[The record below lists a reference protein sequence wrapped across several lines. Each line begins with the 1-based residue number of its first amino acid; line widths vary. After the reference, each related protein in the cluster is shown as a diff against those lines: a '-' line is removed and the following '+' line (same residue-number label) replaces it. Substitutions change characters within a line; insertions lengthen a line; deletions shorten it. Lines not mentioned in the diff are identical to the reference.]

1 MKFRSLLRDGGSAR
15 SITDLDAMLQAWAE
29 RDREQDRYNRARAH
43 GVALGLYEW
52 YSLNYPHE
60 AIDDM
65 RLLEDDGYLIEGK
78 LPWVWLRLHRL
89 ECFHL
94 KPRAARPP
102 CGARW

>member
-1 MKFRSLLRDGGSAR
+1 
-15 SITDLDAMLQAWAE
+15 
-29 RDREQDRYNRARAH
+29 
-43 GVALGLYEW
+43 
-52 YSLNYPHE
+52 
-60 AIDDM
+60 M